1 MELARTWCAGFVA
14 SATLVVSLLFPHN
27 PIMAEP
33 ALRTAYVTATDGRN
47 APVADLTAADIAV
60 KEAGKNREI
69 VKVEISTTPMRIALL
84 VEDSLTGDA
93 LMRQGL
99 FQFIEKLTGKT
110 TFAIFL
116 VGRRNVRAI
125 DYTSDVELLKKT
137 IDAFPMRRP
146 TLDENLVEGIVEAS
160 QDLSRQ
166 ESGRRVIVAVGIE
179 RMQPASISPDRALD
193 ELRKSNAM
201 FYAATLASGMNSSSN
216 WMEAIDNTARDKV
229 LADGTKQSG
238 GRRDESLQTA
248 GIPAVLDRFAD
259 ELLHQYAVTYVLP
272 EGVKPD
278 SRLSIKATRKGITVR
293 AATDVPDK

>member
-1 MELARTWCAGFVA
+1 MELARTWFAASVA
-14 SATLVVSLLFPHN
+14 SATLAVLLLFPHN

-33 ALRTAYVTATDGRN
+33 ALRTAYVTATDSRN
-47 APVADLTAADIAV
+47 ALVGNLTAADVTV
-60 KEAGKNREI
+60 KEGGKNREI

-93 LMRQGL
+93 PTRQGL
-99 FQFIEKLTGKT
+99 FQFIEKLQGKT

-116 VGRRNVRAI
+116 VGRRNVRII
-125 DYTSDVELLKKT
+125 DYTSDVGLLRKT

-160 QDLSRQ
+160 RDLSRQ
-166 ESGRRVIVAVGIE
+166 ESGRRVIVAVAIE

-193 ELRKSNAM
+193 ELRKSDAM
-201 FYAATLASGMNSSSN
+201 FYAATLASGMHSGSN
-216 WMEAIDNTARDKV
+216 LMEAIDNTAQDKV
-229 LADGTKQSG
+229 LSDGTKQSG

-248 GIPAVLDRFAD
+248 GIPEVLDRFAD
-259 ELLHQYAVTYVLP
+259 ELMHQHIVTYVLP

-293 AATDVPDK
+293 AATDVPD